1 MSNLFKAGFVS
12 YDNTEARIIDSNEL
26 ANKKIEAFHE
36 KEMKRQRAMMSS
48 EEGYDENFHD
58 GDFVPGIEMEQLSQL
73 TEDQSMIGGF
83 DQQPENNDNQFDME
97 AMQAEIDFKIQQAQE
112 QADMI
117 IQQAQADAEQYR
129 LQAIQEGHDEGYNA
143 GYQEGVAAA
152 EALKQEIEEQRGD
165 LEKEYQQ
172 IVDSLEPEM
181 VDVLTQIYEH
191 VFNVDLRDDKGIIL
205 HLLKSTLSRIE
216 SGNDLIVHVSS
227 DDYDEIMDRKEELDA
242 CITSPNTTMEIIEDP
257 LLKENECMIESDS
270 GVFDCSLGVELS
282 EVSRKLKLLSFDRKK
297 R

>member
-1 MSNLFKAGFVS
+1 MSNLFKGMFVN
-12 YDNTEARIIDSNEL
+12 YDDTEKRVIDSNEL
-26 ANKKIEAFHE
+26 ANKKIEAARE
-36 KEMKRQRAMMSS
+36 QEIKRQRAQMAQ
-48 EEGYDENFHD
+48 EEGYEEGHG
-58 GDFVPGIEMEQLSQL
+58 GDDFIPGIEMEQLSQL
-73 TEDQSMIGGF
+73 TEDQSMLGDF
-83 DQQPENNDNQFDME
+83 SEPQESNDNQFDME
-97 AMQAEIDFKIQQAQE
+97 AMQAEIDFKLQQAQE

-129 LQAIQEGHDEGYNA
+129 QQAIESGRQEGYDA
-143 GYQEGVAAA
+143 GYQEGVMAAD
-152 EALKQEIEEQRGD
+152 ALKAEIESQRGD
-165 LEKEYQQ
+165 LEKEYQAL
-172 IVDSLEPEM
+172 VDELEPEM

-191 VFNVDLRDDKGIIL
+191 VFNVDLREDKEIIL

-216 SGNDLIVHVSS
+216 PGNNLIVHVSS
-227 DDYDEIMDRKEELDA
+227 DDYDEIMDQKEAIDA

>member
-1 MSNLFKAGFVS
+1 MSNLFKGMFVN
-12 YDNTEARIIDSNEL
+12 YDDSEKRVIDSNEL
-26 ANKKIEAFHE
+26 ANKKIEAARE
-36 KEMKRQRAMMSS
+36 QEIKRQRAQMAQ
-48 EEGYDENFHD
+48 EEGYEE
-58 GDFVPGIEMEQLSQL
+58 GYEGEDFIPGIEMEQLSQL
-73 TEDQSMIGGF
+73 TEDQSMLGDF
-83 DQQPENNDNQFDME
+83 SEPQENNDNQFDME
-97 AMQAEIDFKIQQAQE
+97 AMQAEIDFKLQQAQE

-129 LQAIQEGHDEGYNA
+129 QQAMESGRQEGYDA
-143 GYQEGVAAA
+143 GYQEGAMAA
-152 EALKQEIEEQRGD
+152 EALKAEIEAQRGD
-165 LEKEYQQ
+165 LEKEYQTL
-172 IVDSLEPEM
+172 VDELEPEM

-191 VFNVDLRDDKGIIL
+191 VFNVDLREDKGIIL

-216 SGNDLIVHVSS
+216 PGNNLIVHVSS
-227 DDYDEIMDRKEELDA
+227 DDYDEIMDQKEAIDT

>member
-12 YDNTEARIIDSNEL
+12 FDQGEARIIDSNEL
-26 ANKKIEAFHE
+26 ANKKIEAFQE
-36 KEMKRQRAMMSS
+36 QELKRQRAQMAS
-48 EEGYDENFHD
+48 EEGFQE
-58 GDFVPGIEMEQLSQL
+58 GEEPVDFIPGLEMEQLNQL
-73 TEDQSMIGGF
+73 TEDQGVIEPMQSP
-83 DQQPENNDNQFDME
+83 DPQFDME
-97 AMQAEIDFKIQQAQE
+97 AMQAGIDFKIQQAQE
-112 QADMI
+112 QADAI
-117 IQQAQADAEQYR
+117 IQEANEQADAIR
-129 LQAIQEGHDEGYNA
+129 NNAIDQGRREGYDA

-152 EALKQEIEEQRGD
+152 ESLKAEIEQQREG

-172 IVDSLEPEM
+172 LVDELEPEM
-181 VDVLTQIYEH
+181 VDILTQIYEH
-191 VFNVDLRDDKGIIL
+191 VFGIELREDKAIIL

-216 SGNDLIVHVSS
+216 PGNDLIVHVSS
-227 DDYDEIMDRKEELDA
+227 DDYDEVIDERDSLDA

-282 EVSRKLKLLSFDRKK
+282 EISRKLKLLSFDRKK

>member
-12 YDNTEARIIDSNEL
+12 FDQGEARIIDSNEL
-26 ANKKIEAFHE
+26 ANKKIEAFQE
-36 KEMKRQRAMMSS
+36 QELKRQRAQMAS
-48 EEGYDENFHD
+48 EEGFQE
-58 GDFVPGIEMEQLSQL
+58 GEEPVDFIPGLEMEQLNQL
-73 TEDQSMIGGF
+73 TEDQGVIEPMQSP
-83 DQQPENNDNQFDME
+83 DSQFDME

-112 QADMI
+112 QADAI
-117 IQQAQADAEQYR
+117 IQEANEQADAIR
-129 LQAIQEGHDEGYNA
+129 NNAIDQGRREGYDA

-152 EALKQEIEEQRGD
+152 ESLKAEIEQQREG

-172 IVDSLEPEM
+172 LVDELEPEM
-181 VDVLTQIYEH
+181 VDILTQIYEH
-191 VFNVDLRDDKGIIL
+191 VFGIELREDKAIIL

-216 SGNDLIVHVSS
+216 PGNDLIVHVSS
-227 DDYDEIMDRKEELDA
+227 DDYDEVIDERDSLDA

-282 EVSRKLKLLSFDRKK
+282 EISRKLKLLSFDRKK

>member
-1 MSNLFKAGFVS
+1 MSNLFKGMFVN
-12 YDNTEARIIDSNEL
+12 YDSSEARVIDSNEL
-26 ANKKIEAFHE
+26 ANKKIEQA
-36 KEMKRQRAMMSS
+36 KEAELRRQRALMAQ
-48 EEGYDENFHD
+48 EEGYEEGYEGD
-58 GDFVPGIEMEQLSQL
+58 DFVPGIEMEQLSQL
-73 TEDQSMIGGF
+73 TEDQSMLGDF
-83 DQQPENNDNQFDME
+83 PEPQESNDKQFDME
-97 AMQAEIDFKIQQAQE
+97 AMQAEMDFKIQQAQE

-117 IQQAQADAEQYR
+117 IAQAQADAEQYR
-129 LQAIQEGHDEGYNA
+129 QQAIEQGHQEGYND

-152 EALKQEIEEQRGD
+152 EALKQEIESQRGD
-165 LEKEYQQ
+165 LEKEYQT
-172 IVDSLEPEM
+172 IVDELEPEM

-191 VFNVDLRDDKGIIL
+191 VFNVDLREDKEIIL

-216 SGNDLIVHVSS
+216 PGNNLIVHISS
-227 DDYDEIMDRKEELDA
+227 DDYDDVMDHKDELDA
-242 CITSPNTTMEIIEDP
+242 AITSPNTTMEIIEDP